1 MNLTYHRTVRHK
13 LKLKLVYFKMRA
25 LAEAPQML
33 MRCYNIDYDYLMS
46 WEHFGDVWPNVKPT
60 LAFKQ
65 LPMLEVNV
73 TQQICQSVAIL
84 QYLET
89 VAGITLDDP
98 IKAAQSAAILQ
109 SAQELFAPLNPAVN
123 FAVGDDFN
131 SKKEAMRPILYGRF
145 SDLDDCLQVYEGKYF
160 IDDTPRAAEFAAYHH
175 LNLSKLLDETLIAQF
190 PRLQTFLYDM
200 EKMPE
205 LTHYLNKRPQLI
217 DVGEEPK
224 LIINGKAH
232 PTGVT
237 QT

>member
-1 MNLTYHRTVRHK
+1 M
-13 LKLKLVYFKMRA
+13 KLKLVYFKMRA

-33 MRCYNIDYDYLMS
+33 MRCHNIEYDYLMS

-65 LPMLEVNV
+65 LPMLEVNG

-89 VAGITLDDP
+89 VAGITLHDP
-98 IKAAQSAAILQ
+98 VKAAQSAAILQ
-109 SAQELFAPLNPAVN
+109 SAQELFAPLNPTVN

-131 SKKEAMRPILYGRF
+131 SKKEAMRPILSSRF
-145 SDLDDCLQVYEGKYF
+145 SDFNNCLQVYEGKYF

-175 LNLSKLLDETLIAQF
+175 LDLSKLLDETLITEF
-190 PRLQTFLYDM
+190 PRLQTFLCDM
-200 EKMPE
+200 EEIPE
-205 LTHYLNKRPQLI
+205 LTHYLGERPQLI

-224 LIINGKAH
+224 LIINGIAH